1 MSGLEAIP
9 DGFLAEG
16 EASRL
21 LGLGPNAL
29 GARRLRGTAPEHV
42 LVDGRAFYDAAVI
55 AAQATGPRRS
65 GPQRRQGPVSQDARR
80 QRWVR
85 DHGPAWKH
93 SCTSCGAP
101 AEAWSAAGEDFEAV
115 CRRCADW

>member
-1 MSGLEAIP
+1 MSGPGQAP
-9 DGFLAEG
+9 DGFLAEA

-42 LVDGRAFYDAAVI
+42 LVGGRAYYDPAVI
-55 AAQATGPRRS
+55 ALEAQGPRKS

-85 DHGPAWKH
+85 DNGPAWKR
-93 SCTSCGAP
+93 SCGSCGAP
-101 AEAWSAAGEDFEAV
+101 AEAWSAAGEGFEAV